1 MYQQLDYSC
10 TIKTRPFLYIET
22 VKVARLLLECRTA
35 DDIKTMA
42 LHDNLFQVNTET
54 RKREIAITVLK
65 RLEILDPYL
74 LEKMVNGTTET
85 SKQLV
90 IYTLMKTDRLFYEFM
105 REVYRD
111 KLILKTLT
119 VTKSDFSLFFQKK
132 AEQSDKVASWGEY
145 TYYKL
150 QQVYTRILFEAGFVK
165 KSKDKLEIIR
175 PIIDL
180 DVATHLK
187 RIGDGQYVD
196 ILQGV

>member
-1 MYQQLDYSC
+1 
-10 TIKTRPFLYIET
+10 
-22 VKVARLLLECRTA
+22 
-35 DDIKTMA
+35 MA